1 MTNSKTIRRGLLACA
16 LGLLTLNL
24 QAQTPAVTA
33 TGPAKVDLAVP
44 SNGVNMKA
52 VMYAAKGDGPHPT
65 VVLLHG
71 YPGNEKNL
79 DLAEALQRAG
89 MNVLFFHYRGAWGSE
104 GLFSVPGAL
113 DDVKAVK
120 QFLLSDAAKRFSVD
134 ATKIGL
140 LGHSFGGFIGIKAIT
155 QDADLTCVAALAP
168 ANMGLMGR
176 NVASD
181 VNAVS
186 EFEAFMR
193 APDSI
198 KWGEAPAVVPILENA
213 DAYDLNRMG
222 PALKGRPAIIIGA
235 SNDEAT
241 PLDQHVEPLMA
252 AWKADNVEKLSWT
265 VFLTDHGFS
274 DRRVAVSRL
283 LVSWFR
289 KQCFRVAG

>member
-1 MTNSKTIRRGLLACA
+1 MTNSKTISRWLSALA
-16 LGLLTLNL
+16 LGLLAFSALG
-24 QAQTPAVTA
+24 QAPAA
-33 TGPAKVDLAVP
+33 AGPGKIELTIP
-44 SNGVNMKA
+44 SHGTNMKA
-52 VMYAAKGDGPHPT
+52 VMYGARGEGPHPT
-65 VVLLHG
+65 VILLHG

-104 GLFSVPGAL
+104 GLFSVPGAIE
-113 DDVKAVK
+113 DVDAVK
-120 QFLLSDAAKRFSVD
+120 QYLLSDSAKRFSVD

-140 LGHSFGGFIGIKAIT
+140 LGHSFGGFVGIKAIS
-155 QDADLTCVAALAP
+155 QDADLTCIAALAP

-252 AWKADNVEKLSWT
+252 AWKADKVEKLSWT
-265 VFLTDHGFS
+265 VFLTDHGFT
-274 DRRVAVSRL
+274 DRRIAVSRL

>member
-1 MTNSKTIRRGLLACA
+1 MYRARG
-16 LGLLTLNL
+16 
-24 QAQTPAVTA
+24 P
-33 TGPAKVDLAVP
+33 
-44 SNGVNMKA
+44 
-52 VMYAAKGDGPHPT
+52 GPHPT

-104 GLFSVPGAL
+104 GEFSVPGAL
-113 DDVKAVK
+113 ADLVAVK
-120 QFLLSDAAKRFSVD
+120 QFLQSEAGRNFAVD
-134 ATKIGL
+134 PKKIGL
-140 LGHSFGGFIGIKAIT
+140 LGHSFGGFVGIKAAT
-155 QDADLTCVAALAP
+155 ENPDLTCVAALAP

-176 NVASD
+176 NAAAD
-181 VNAVS
+181 KTMAA
-186 EFEAFMR
+186 EFETFMR

-198 KWGEAPAVVPILENA
+198 KWGEQSAVAPILENA
-213 DAYDLNRMG
+213 ENYDLNQMG
-222 PALKGRPAIIIGA
+222 PRLNGRPAIIIGA
-235 SNDEAT
+235 SNDAAT

-252 AWKADNVEKLSWT
+252 AWKAADVEKLSWT

-274 DRRVAVSRL
+274 DRRVAVARL